1 MPKRSFSVPG
11 SFRYTVIRNAV
22 GMKTKRIVAMRPS
35 GPLVPVLGF
44 TSGSPPAY
52 ASAGRLCDTCIL
64 YVCMYVRGGEKNVSE
79 KEKKNF
85 TEDTPCFISVFI
97 TDDDDHDVSVTH
109 SLTHIPKKKN
119 QNIKTTASKQK
130 QKETKTKSK
139 EEERTWNAAD
149 ATVAATPADFA
160 CPEDDD
166 EDAEVRTARTVRV
179 ARVASTGM
187 PRAETRAVE
196 ARFFITGAM
205 VTVLFCVRE

>member
-1 MPKRSFSVPG
+1 
-11 SFRYTVIRNAV
+11 
-22 GMKTKRIVAMRPS
+22 MR
-35 GPLVPVLGF
+35 
-44 TSGSPPAY
+44 
-52 ASAGRLCDTCIL
+52 
-64 YVCMYVRGGEKNVSE
+64 
-79 KEKKNF
+79 EKKKF
-85 TEDTPCFISVFI
+85 TEDTPCFITVFI
-97 TDDDDHDVSVTH
+97 TDDDDHDVSVCH
-109 SLTHIPKKKN
+109 SLTHTPKKKH

-130 QKETKTKSK
+130 QKETKTKTKSK

-205 VTVLFCVRE
+205 GTVLFCVRE